1 MVSKVISFR
10 VSEGRGGLEP
20 SMFTECCP
28 LDNRISACLLRRPEL
43 LHAQSSR
50 TIRRSNVVF
59 GAFPE
64 AKGKGKF
71 VIQTITFRV
80 MPRDA
85 FWKTLPS
92 SREGSRLK
100 VHAEFGVGIPV
111 IWEEEEI
118 ARTE

>member
-1 MVSKVISFR
+1 MFIEYCFLDDR
-10 VSEGRGGLEP
+10 V
-20 SMFTECCP
+20 T
-28 LDNRISACLLRRPEL
+28 AYLLRRPEL
-43 LHAQSSR
+43 LPAQSSR
-50 TIRRSNVVF
+50 TIGRSNVVF

-71 VIQTITFRV
+71 VIRAITFRV

-85 FWKTLPS
+85 FWTTLPS

-100 VHAEFGVGIPV
+100 VRAEVGVGIPV

-118 ARTE
+118 TQTE

>member
-1 MVSKVISFR
+1 
-10 VSEGRGGLEP
+10 
-20 SMFTECCP
+20 MFIECCP
-28 LDNRISACLLRRPEL
+28 LDNRITACLLRRPEL
-43 LHAQSSR
+43 LPAQSSR
-50 TIRRSNVVF
+50 TTGRSNVLF

-71 VIQTITFRV
+71 VIQAITFRV

-111 IWEEEEI
+111 IWAEEEI
-118 ARTE
+118 AQTE